1 MVFIVCKHT
10 SQLIFKKELGKLEKS
25 VSSEKTK
32 VNLPTQVADY
42 FPYNSV
48 RPHQDDFISTI
59 YNTIAS
65 RRSVLIEGSN
75 GLGKTISALS
85 ACLPIAVEKKLK
97 ILYVARTHRQHDRV
111 IEELRAVFRKH
122 QISGLSIRGRNEM
135 CLNVFASKGAFDSKS
150 LMEVCELLKAKNR
163 CPYYSNVDNRTYD
176 YMQLQQQ
183 ISSRPYMGSEI
194 QRVCKRK
201 EICPYELVKNAL
213 SDARVIALSYLYVF
227 DPQIRTAFL
236 KNLETELHKVILIVD
251 EAHNLP
257 ETAIDISGSSLSTFV
272 MKMAEGEANRFSN
285 KDIEEFIHFFREE
298 VEKLTEKISKEQII
312 SPSSIIEIIQKQG
325 NITRPKEFF
334 EHMHEVGASIKKN
347 LLAEGKNPRSYVNAV
362 SEFMLKWIDT
372 NDDEA
377 FINIASRYFNKD
389 NNRTSKLEIVA
400 LDPSKITQPVF
411 SSTYANVIMS
421 GTLQPLEAFAKITRL
436 PESTVKFLA
445 PSPFPKE
452 HVFSAVCCGVTTS
465 MEKRTPAMCKKII
478 ERINEVVNSTPTNT
492 GVFAASFEVLHQLLS
507 EGLEDSLLKPLF
519 HEKRG
524 MTSKANEKLVSD
536 FKACGEKGG
545 GVFLGVQ
552 GGRTSEG
559 VDFPGNQM
567 NSVVV
572 VGVPYAE
579 PTPRVKA
586 QIEYYDKCFS
596 GMGREYGYVLPAMKK
611 ASQAAGRPIRT
622 LEDKGAIVF
631 LDYRFSTAYCKS
643 FLPNWIT
650 KEIKVLQD
658 ERDVLATSIVNF
670 FRLQP

>member
-1 MVFIVCKHT
+1 MI
-10 SQLIFKKELGKLEKS
+10 KLPS
-25 VSSEKTK
+25 
-32 VNLPTQVADY
+32 QVAEY
-42 FPYNSV
+42 FPYDSV
-48 RPHQDDFISTI
+48 RPHQDEFISTV
-59 YNTIAS
+59 YNAVSS

-85 ACLPIAVEKKLK
+85 AVLPIAIEKKLK

-135 CLNVFASKGAFDSKS
+135 CLNVFASRGAFDSKS
-150 LMEVCELLKAKNR
+150 LMEVCELLKTKRR
-163 CPYYSNVDNRTYD
+163 CPYYTNVEKRTYD

-183 ISSRPYMGSEI
+183 VASRPYMGSEI
-194 QRVCKRK
+194 QRICKKK
-201 EICPYELVKNAL
+201 EVCPYELVKAGL
-213 SDARVIALSYLYVF
+213 SDVQVIALSYLYVF
-227 DPQIRTAFL
+227 DPVIRTAFL
-236 KNLETELHKVILIVD
+236 KNLETELQKIILVVD

-257 ETAIDISGSSLSTFV
+257 ETAIDISGSNLTLFV
-272 MKMAEGEANRFSN
+272 MRAAEMEAERFGN
-285 KDIEEFIHFFREE
+285 KDIEEFAHFFRTE
-298 VEKLTEKISKEQII
+298 VEKITDKVNREQII
-312 SPSSIIEIIQKQG
+312 SADSIIEIIQKQG
-325 NITRPKEFF
+325 NIPRPREFF
-334 EHMHEVGASIKKN
+334 EHMHEAGAGIKKT
-347 LLAEGKNPRSYVNAV
+347 LLAEGKNPRSYVHSM
-362 SEFMLKWIDT
+362 SEFLLRWYDT
-372 NDDEA
+372 MHDDS
-377 FINIASRYFNKD
+377 FINVASRYFNKE
-389 NNRTSKLEIVA
+389 NNKTAKLEIVA
-400 LDPSKITQPVF
+400 LDPSKVTQPVF

-421 GTLQPLEAFAKITRL
+421 GTLQPLEAFARITRL

-452 HVFSAVCCGVTTS
+452 HVFSAVSCGVTTS
-465 MEKRTPAMCKKII
+465 MEKRTPAMYQTMI

-492 GVFAASFEVLHQLLS
+492 GIFASSFEVLNSMLT
-507 EGLEDSLLKPLF
+507 EGLENSLLKPLF

-545 GVFLGVQ
+545 AVFLGVQ

-567 NSVVV
+567 NSVLI

-586 QIEYYDKCFS
+586 QIEYYDKCFL
-596 GMGREYGYVLPAMKK
+596 GLGREYGYVLPAMKK

-622 LEDKGAIVF
+622 LDDRGAIVF

-643 FLPNWIT
+643 FLPSWIT
-650 KEIKVLQD
+650 SGMKVLPD
-658 ERDVLATSIVNF
+658 KKGVLAAEVSSF
-670 FRLQP
+670 FRAQSPTS